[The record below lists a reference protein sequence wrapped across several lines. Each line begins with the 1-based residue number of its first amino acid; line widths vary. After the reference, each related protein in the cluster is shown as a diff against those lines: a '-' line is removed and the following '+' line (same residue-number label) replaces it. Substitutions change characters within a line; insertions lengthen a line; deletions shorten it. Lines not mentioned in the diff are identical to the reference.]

1 MQVLELSYQD
11 ITSAYYLKQ
20 GERETRETCPNT
32 GTWYHLVERLFKLQ
46 SALLSLHLESKI
58 ST

>member
-1 MQVLELSYQD
+1 MQVLELLYQD

-20 GERETRETCPNT
+20 GEKETRETCPNM
-32 GTWYHLVERLFKLQ
+32 GTWHHLVERLFKLP